1 MRVVVEANGFGSNRL
16 TFAELQE
23 KRASVDC
30 TLTCSMTITVA
41 VVAELTANSEN
52 LDGATLPDFGL
63 DAGPVS
69 DIRQT
74 LSSR

>member
-30 TLTCSMTITVA
+30 TLTCSMTITAA
-41 VVAELTANSEN
+41 VVAELTANTEN
-52 LDGATLPDFGL
+52 LDGVGVASCNFFFLT
-63 DAGPVS
+63 V
-69 DIRQT
+69 T
-74 LSSR
+74 